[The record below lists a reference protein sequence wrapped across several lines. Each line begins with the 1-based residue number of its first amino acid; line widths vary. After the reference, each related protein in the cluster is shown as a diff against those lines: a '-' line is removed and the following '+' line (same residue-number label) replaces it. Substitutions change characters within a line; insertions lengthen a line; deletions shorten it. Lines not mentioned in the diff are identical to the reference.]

1 MFDETVLVGCNLP
14 LTIRSTTHTYN
25 ERKELYFGFSVRP
38 FAGFPGYSFFPPPTV
53 PGGTPG
59 IAPPTSDRANTYY
72 DYTAAVAQQPGGTM
86 LRSSEQMG
94 NHSPLH
100 RDHVAATY
108 HQQQQQQ
115 QHSRH
120 PVTQLDLTNGQLTPN
135 NNTPLLTQALSDSLK
150 GVTLAID
157 WTVNDRGSNTSWL
170 YRGWFFTH
178 GSLIFFHIGHSARW
192 TPPPPPQQPPPP
204 PPPQRHFSVSFA
216 VMNNYQAAAAA
227 AAQGFG
233 PPASPHTANTRGAF
247 PPANSPG
254 PMDMYSSGAG
264 DSVAGYVQA
273 ASPQPSGFPAI
284 AVSRAPISYNPDNF
298 KLYFPFTLIPSVSS
312 FDLCYQLYSSPMASL
327 VLTDSSKL
335 TSDGFGK
342 LPDKIMYPYAEP
354 YDLQKHVFSSC
365 LDHHGYR
372 CGGKRQALW
381 HRLNPPVLLP
391 KMSVAVV

>member
-1 MFDETVLVGCNLP
+1 MATMCNNALRR
-14 LTIRSTTHTYN
+14 IQARQSVN
-25 ERKELYFGFSVRP
+25 FGAR
-38 FAGFPGYSFFPPPTV
+38 FPGYSFFPPPTV

-135 NNTPLLTQALSDSLK
+135 NNTPLLTQALS
-150 GVTLAID
+150 
-157 WTVNDRGSNTSWL
+157 
-170 YRGWFFTH
+170 
-178 GSLIFFHIGHSARW
+178 GHSARW

-284 AVSRAPISYNPDNF
+284 AVSRAPISYNP
-298 KLYFPFTLIPSVSS
+298 VS
-312 FDLCYQLYSSPMASL
+312 AR
-327 VLTDSSKL
+327 
-335 TSDGFGK
+335 
-342 LPDKIMYPYAEP
+342 LPA
-354 YDLQKHVFSSC
+354 
-365 LDHHGYR
+365 
-372 CGGKRQALW
+372 
-381 HRLNPPVLLP
+381 
-391 KMSVAVV
+391 